1 LLLQRQFRDL
11 VLVESCI
18 LLGFVVICFN
28 GLFWLFELNEG
39 EALAFA
45 INLL

>member
-1 LLLQRQFRDL
+1 MQQSALENGT
-11 VLVESCI
+11 V
-18 LLGFVVICFN
+18 GVVICFN